1 MRLTPHKRDTFR
13 YIVIGLMFGVA
24 ATSILVAVLLGQA
37 KANDIHIQLSE
48 RSQSIAAA
56 LGPTEVTKLKGAA
69 SDANTDAYKNLK
81 KQLASVKRANPDAR
95 SIYLIGKHGDRL
107 FFYVDSEQPSSN
119 QYSPAGEWYDDG
131 TQADSDMFTT
141 GRPVVEG
148 PVSDSYGT
156 FISGLAPIFRQ
167 NTSQVLATI
176 GIDVDASTYRHDI
189 IAAGLLPL
197 VTGFS
202 IILILV
208 VFESIRRRNLQLL
221 ALRSELVSVA
231 SHELRNPITGIRW
244 ASDSLRKMIQDEKAV
259 RMANAIYN
267 SAVALQ
273 ATTDDILEL
282 THAMNRRALN
292 IQPVD
297 MTKLMHDVI
306 EVQTLSAQQKG
317 MAIEM
322 DKTWPLQLV
331 VDCDQD
337 QIKRALHN
345 VVSNAVKYGREQTN
359 VTISYKQEDGMH
371 QMLIMD
377 QGIGIPEF
385 EQAKVW
391 HGFYR
396 ASNAVASNI
405 PGTGLG
411 LYLVKAVFRGHG
423 GKVSFTSVQNQ
434 GTTFVLS
441 LPARRRSSRLP
452 ETPAKAPKV
461 STPPAVPVT
470 PPANQAK

>member
-1 MRLTPHKRDTFR
+1 MRLTPHNRDTFR
-13 YIVIGLMFGVA
+13 YVVIGLMFGVA
-24 ATSILVAVLLGQA
+24 ITSIIVAVALGRST
-37 KANDIHIQLSE
+37 ANDIHTQLSE

-56 LGPTEVTKLKGAA
+56 LGSTQIATLKGTA
-69 SDANTDAYKNLK
+69 SDASTETYKGLK
-81 KQLASVKRANPDAR
+81 KQLADVKRANPDAR
-95 SIYLIGKHGDRL
+95 SIYVIGQRGERL
-107 FFYVDSEQPSSN
+107 FFYVDSEQPSSS

-131 TQADSDMFTT
+131 TDADSAMFKT
-141 GRPVVEG
+141 GQPIVEG

-156 FISGLAPIFRQ
+156 FISGLAPIFKPGTRD
-167 NTSQVLATI
+167 VLATI

-189 IAAGLLPL
+189 ITSTLIPLLTGL
-197 VTGFS
+197 S
-202 IILILV
+202 IVLILF

-244 ASDSLRKMIQDEKAV
+244 ASDSLRKMIQDDRAV

-297 MTKLMHDVI
+297 MAKLMHEVI

-317 MAIEM
+317 MTIDM
-322 DKTWPLQLV
+322 DQSWPPQLLI
-331 VDCDQD
+331 DCDAD

-345 VVSNAVKYGREQTN
+345 VVSNAVKYGREQTS
-359 VTISYKQEDGMH
+359 VTISYKQDDGMH

-411 LYLVKAVFRGHG
+411 LYLVKAVFEGHG
-423 GKVSFTSVQNQ
+423 GKVRFTSVQNQ
-434 GTTFVLS
+434 GTTLILS
-441 LPARRRSSRLP
+441 LPIHHRALQQNP
-452 ETPAKAPKV
+452 
-461 STPPAVPVT
+461 
-470 PPANQAK
+470 NQP

>member
-1 MRLTPHKRDTFR
+1 MRLTPHNRDTFR
-13 YIVIGLMFGVA
+13 YVVIGLMFGVA
-24 ATSILVAVLLGQA
+24 AMSIIVAIALGKTTA
-37 KANDIHIQLSE
+37 SDIHTQLSE

-56 LGPTEVTKLKGAA
+56 LGSTEIAKLKGAA
-69 SDANTDAYKNLK
+69 SDANTQTYKDLK
-81 KQLASVKRANPDAR
+81 QQLANVKRANPDAR
-95 SIYLIGKHGDRL
+95 SIYIIGQHGDRL
-107 FFYVDSEQPSSN
+107 FFYVDSEQPSSS

-131 TQADSDMFTT
+131 TEADSDMFKT
-141 GRPVVEG
+141 GKSVVEG

-156 FISGLAPIFRQ
+156 FISGLAPIFKPG
-167 NTSQVLATI
+167 TTDVLATL

-189 IAAGLLPL
+189 ISSALIPLL
-197 VTGFS
+197 TGFS

-244 ASDSLRKMIQDEKAV
+244 ASDSLRKMIQDDKAS

-292 IQPVD
+292 VEPVD
-297 MTKLMHDVI
+297 MTKLIHEVA

-317 MAIEM
+317 MTI
-322 DKTWPLQLV
+322 DIDQSWPPQLMV
-331 VDCDQD
+331 ECDQD

-345 VVSNAVKYGREQTN
+345 IVSNAVKYGREQTS
-359 VTISYKQEDGMH
+359 VKISYKQEDGMH
-371 QMLIMD
+371 QMLVMD

-411 LYLVKAVFRGHG
+411 LYLVKAVFEGHG
-423 GKVSFTSVQNQ
+423 GKVTFNSVQNQ
-434 GTTFVLS
+434 GTTFILS
-441 LPARRRSSRLP
+441 LPIRHHNVASP
-452 ETPAKAPKV
+452 EAQATPTK
-461 STPPAVPVT
+461 
-470 PPANQAK
+470 

>member
-1 MRLTPHKRDTFR
+1 MRLTPHNRDTFR
-13 YIVIGLMFGVA
+13 YVVIGLMFGVA
-24 ATSILVAVLLGQA
+24 ITSIIVAIALGKSTA
-37 KANDIHIQLSE
+37 GDIHTQLSE

-56 LGPTEVTKLKGAA
+56 LGPNEITKLKGAA
-69 SDANTDAYKNLK
+69 SDASTQTYKDLK
-81 KQLASVKRANPDAR
+81 QQLANVKRANPDAR
-95 SIYLIGKHGDRL
+95 SIYIIGQHGGRL
-107 FFYVDSEQPSSN
+107 FFYVDSEQPSSS

-131 TQADSDMFTT
+131 TQADSDMFKT
-141 GRPVVEG
+141 GKSVVEG

-156 FISGLAPIFRQ
+156 FISGLAPIFKPG
-167 NTSQVLATI
+167 TTDVIATL
-176 GIDVDASTYRHDI
+176 GVDVDASTYRRDI
-189 IAAGLLPL
+189 ISSALIPMLTGL
-197 VTGFS
+197 S
-202 IILILV
+202 IILILL

-244 ASDSLRKMIQDEKAV
+244 ASDSLRKMIQDDKAV

-292 IQPVD
+292 IEPVD
-297 MTKLMHDVI
+297 MTKLMQEVVS
-306 EVQTLSAQQKG
+306 VQTLSAQQKG
-317 MAIEM
+317 MTIEL
-322 DKTWPLQLV
+322 DQSWPQQLM

-345 VVSNAVKYGREQTN
+345 IVSNAVKYGREQTS
-359 VTISYKQEDGMH
+359 VKISYKQEDGMH

-411 LYLVKAVFRGHG
+411 LYLVKAVFEGHG
-423 GKVSFTSVQNQ
+423 GKVTFTSVQNQ
-434 GTTFVLS
+434 GTTFILT
-441 LPARRRSSRLP
+441 LPIHHHALQQNP
-452 ETPAKAPKV
+452 
-461 STPPAVPVT
+461 
-470 PPANQAK
+470 NQP

>member
-1 MRLTPHKRDTFR
+1 MRLTPHNRDTFR
-13 YIVIGLMFGVA
+13 YVVIGLMFGVA
-24 ATSILVAVLLGQA
+24 ATSILVAVMLG
-37 KANDIHIQLSE
+37 KATADDIHTQLSE

-56 LGPTEVTKLKGAA
+56 LGPAEVAKLKGTA
-69 SDANTDAYKNLK
+69 SDANAETYKDLK
-81 KQLASVKRANPDAR
+81 KQLAAVKRANPDAR
-95 SIYLIGKHGDRL
+95 SVYLIGQHSNRL
-107 FFYVDSEQPSSN
+107 FFYVDSEQPSSS

-131 TQADSDMFTT
+131 TQADSDMFKT
-141 GRPVVEG
+141 GQPVVEG

-156 FISGLAPIFRQ
+156 FISGLAPIFKQ
-167 NTSQVLATI
+167 DTSQVLATV
-176 GIDVDASTYRHDI
+176 GIDVDASTYRRDI
-189 IAAGLLPL
+189 ISSSSVPLL
-197 VTGFS
+197 TGFS

-244 ASDSLRKMIQDEKAV
+244 ASDSLRKMIQDEKAA

-297 MTKLMHDVI
+297 MTKLMREVI

-322 DKTWPLQLV
+322 DQSWPPQLMI
-331 VDCDQD
+331 DCDQD

-411 LYLVKAVFRGHG
+411 LYLVKAVFNGHG

-434 GTTFVLS
+434 GTTFILS
-441 LPARRRSSRLP
+441 LPMHRKPLQQNQ
-452 ETPAKAPKV
+452 
-461 STPPAVPVT
+461 
-470 PPANQAK
+470 NQA